1 MLNNINNIVFLNS
14 FNYIIYNNKYNN
26 IKYNNNIIINIIIL
40 YIIIN

>member
-26 IKYNNNIIINIIIL
+26 KYNNIIINIIIL